1 MTSFMIKSN
10 TEDLNCPCC
19 RTHIP
24 ISFEDGYGA
33 AVEWDF
39 TLNARSDESDC
50 GSSEEDNDEDSDDED
65 SYEDGDDDDSDD
77 EDSDDEDG

>member
-1 MTSFMIKSN
+1 MKSFIIKSN

-33 AVEWDF
+33 AVDWDF
-39 TLNARSDESDC
+39 TINARSDESDC
-50 GSSEEDNDEDSDDED
+50 GSSKEDSDEDSDDEDSNDEDSDDED
-65 SYEDGDDDDSDD
+65 SDD
-77 EDSDDEDG
+77 E